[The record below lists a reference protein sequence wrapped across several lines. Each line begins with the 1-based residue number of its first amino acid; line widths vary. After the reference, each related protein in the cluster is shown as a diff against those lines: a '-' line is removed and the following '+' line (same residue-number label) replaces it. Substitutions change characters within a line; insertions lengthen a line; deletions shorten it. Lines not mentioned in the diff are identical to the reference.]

1 MIRLKWILIGM
12 AASAW
17 ISPALPQSPGPAG
30 QSAAQ
35 YFLGDQDQVLM
46 AVNVWGVV
54 NKPGQYMVPLET
66 DLVSLLSYAGGP
78 QEDARIKGIKL
89 VRSVSDSSKVFEID
103 VNNFVNHGDL
113 KENPV
118 LRPGDTIV
126 VSGTT
131 FHLFSKIFDLTWRV
145 ATIVQAFYFAQWYSQ
160 WD

>member
-1 MIRLKWILIGM
+1 MRRLYPAFYSVILLAIISS
-12 AASAW
+12 ASAQ
-17 ISPALPQSPGPAG
+17 ISPGSG
-30 QSAAQ
+30 QAAAQ

-46 AVNVWGVV
+46 AVNVWGFV

-89 VRSVSDSSKVFEID
+89 VRSIQDSSVVFEID
-103 VNNFVNHGDL
+103 VNHFVNHGDL
-113 KENPV
+113 DNNPV

-131 FHLFSKIFDLTWRV
+131 FHLISKIFDLTWRV
-145 ATIVQAFYFAQWYSQ
+145 ATIVQAVYFAQWYSQ
-160 WD
+160 RD